1 MIYKSNDRTIRF
13 YKSRIEPPARLVLDT
28 YTVYLYSTQMKGRA
42 SHTNIPHRFETRV
55 SEPWED
61 EESPPETEGA
71 PATAIHTVAA
81 RSIISRNE
89 SPDVPFDQS
98 INPYQGCEHGC
109 IYCFA
114 RPSHAYQDLS
124 PGLDFE
130 TQIQAKTNAPERL
143 RATLDH
149 PTYRPRPVA
158 LGVNTDAYQ
167 PAEKEHRITR
177 RLLETLLEYR
187 HPISIITKSGLILR
201 DRDLLSEM
209 AAMGLCSVRVSLTT
223 LDNRLKGQLEPR
235 ATAATTRL
243 RVLRELSEA
252 GVPTGVLTAPIIPF
266 INDHEME
273 AMLSAAADNGAQRA
287 SWVLLRLPYEVAPLF
302 EDWLQ
307 RHYPDRATHV
317 MNRIR
322 DLRGGNTNS
331 SEWGQRMTGTG
342 VLSGLYR
349 QRFEHQCRAVGLNVH
364 EEEPLDT
371 GLFRRPGGEQM
382 GLF

>member
-1 MIYKSNDRTIRF
+1 MLCEYNDRTIRF
-13 YKSRIEPPARLVLDT
+13 YKSLGSPNHTFFLTSKLSI
-28 YTVYLYSTQMKGRA
+28 YTVLRMKGRA
-42 SHTNIPHRFETRV
+42 SQTNIPHRFEARV
-55 SEPWED
+55 SEPWAD
-61 EESPPETEGA
+61 EASSPEAEGA
-71 PATAIHTVAA
+71 PPTTIQPVAA

-89 SPDVPFDQS
+89 SPDVPFSQS
-98 INPYQGCEHGC
+98 VNPYQGCEHGC

-130 TQIQAKTNAPERL
+130 TRIQVKTNAPDKL
-143 RATLDH
+143 KAALDH
-149 PTYRPRPVA
+149 PRYKPTPIA

-167 PAEKEHRITR
+167 PAEKNHRITR
-177 RLLETLLEYR
+177 QLLEILLEYR
-187 HPISIITKSGLILR
+187 HPVSIITKSGLILR
-201 DRDLLSEM
+201 DTDLLSEM

-235 ATAATTRL
+235 ATAAATRL
-243 RVLRELSEA
+243 RVLRELSAA
-252 GVPTGVLTAPIIPF
+252 GIPTGVLTAPIIPF

-273 AMLSAAADNGAQRA
+273 SMLTAAAENGAQRA
-287 SWVLLRLPYEVAPLF
+287 SWVLLRLPYEVTPLF

-342 VLSGLYR
+342 VLAGLYR
-349 QRFEHQCRAVGLNVH
+349 QRFERQCRAVGLNVH

>member
-1 MIYKSNDRTIRF
+1 
-13 YKSRIEPPARLVLDT
+13 
-28 YTVYLYSTQMKGRA
+28 MKGRA
-42 SHTNIPHRFETRV
+42 SQSNIPHRFETRT
-55 SEPWED
+55 SESWAD
-61 EESPPETEGA
+61 EESPAKADGVSPT
-71 PATAIHTVAA
+71 IIQRVAA
-81 RSIISRNE
+81 RSIISRND

-98 INPYQGCEHGC
+98 VNPYQGCEHGC

-130 TQIQAKTNAPERL
+130 TRIQAKTNAPERL
-143 RATLDH
+143 KAALDH
-149 PTYRPRPVA
+149 PQYQPSPIA

-187 HPISIITKSGLILR
+187 HPVSIITKSGLILR
-201 DRDLLSEM
+201 DQDLLSEM
-209 AAMGLCSVRVSLTT
+209 AKRGLCSVRVTLTT

-235 ATAATTRL
+235 ATAAATRL
-243 RVLRELSEA
+243 RVLRELSGA

-273 AMLSAAADNGAQRA
+273 AMLSAAAENGAQRA

-302 EDWLQ
+302 QDWLA
-307 RHYPDRATHV
+307 RHYPDRAAHV

-322 DLRGGNTNS
+322 DLRDGHSNN
-331 SEWGQRMTGTG
+331 SEWGKRMTGTG
-342 VLSGLYR
+342 VLAQLYR
-349 QRFEHQCRAVGLNVH
+349 QRFERQCRALGLNVH
-364 EEEPLDT
+364 EEEPLVA
-371 GLFRRPGGEQM
+371 GQFRRPGGEQI

>member
-1 MIYKSNDRTIRF
+1 
-13 YKSRIEPPARLVLDT
+13 
-28 YTVYLYSTQMKGRA
+28 MKGRA
-42 SHTNIPHRFETRV
+42 SQTNIPHRFETRV
-55 SEPWED
+55 SEPWIEG
-61 EESPPETEGA
+61 ESAPEA
-71 PATAIHTVAA
+71 DRATPTTIRTVAA
-81 RSIISRNE
+81 RSIISRNQ

-98 INPYQGCEHGC
+98 VNPYQGCEHGC

-130 TQIQAKTNAPERL
+130 TRIQAKTNAPEKL
-143 RATLDH
+143 KAALDH
-149 PTYRPRPVA
+149 PRYQPSPIA

-167 PAEKEHRITR
+167 PAEKAHRITR

-187 HPISIITKSGLILR
+187 HPVSIITKSGLILR
-201 DRDLLSEM
+201 DLDLLSEM

-243 RVLRELSEA
+243 RVVRELSQA

-287 SWVLLRLPYEVAPLF
+287 SWVLLRLPHEVAPLF

-307 RHYPDRATHV
+307 SHYPDRAAHV

-322 DLRGGNTNS
+322 DLRGGHTNS

-349 QRFEHQCRAVGLNVH
+349 QRFERQCRAVGLNGH